1 MEIIVTKKAPA
12 AIGPYSQAAA
22 CGGFLFLSGQ
32 LGIDPKTG
40 AFAGGTIADE
50 ARQACENVGA
60 ILAAAGLGF
69 ENVVKTTCYLVDMTD
84 FAAFNAVYAEYFKSL
99 PARSCVAVQALP
111 KGGRCEIEVVAGK

>member
-40 AFAGGTIADE
+40 ALAGGTIADE

-60 ILAAAGLGF
+60 ILNKHQIYVRPGLHCAPAAHRFCETLERGA
-69 ENVVKTTCYLVDMTD
+69 VRVCPS
-84 FAAFNAVYAEYFKSL
+84 AFTRKSDID
-99 PARSCVAVQALP
+99 AL
-111 KGGRCEIEVVAGK
+111 IEVVKKIKSN